1 MLENVEKQ
9 LKGSVEADEL
19 DVDAVF
25 LPKADVTE
33 LMNDVIEI
41 GEQIWQS
48 IQKRMLVI
56 M

>member
-1 MLENVEKQ
+1 MLEHVEKQ
-9 LKGSVEADEL
+9 LKGSVEVDEL

-25 LPKADVTE
+25 LPKTDVTE
-33 LMNDVIEI
+33 LMNDVIETR
-41 GEQIWQS
+41 EQVWQS